1 MGRVSYSTRFANRRK
16 MKKNLNICKCPPCY
30 SSVIKHCIVAC
41 VLPIAVSAAYMVL
54 ECLDITSKDTLKAFS
69 FILYLCFA
77 LMGLSS
83 SYAIYRSLESVKKMI
98 VRILLCLVL
107 VSVFLVIYY
116 IVWAGFMMFFAVCL
130 SNIFGVPPFVQ

>member
-1 MGRVSYSTRFANRRK
+1 
-16 MKKNLNICKCPPCY
+16 
-30 SSVIKHCIVAC
+30 
-41 VLPIAVSAAYMVL
+41 MVL
-54 ECLDITSKDTLKAFS
+54 ECLDITPKDTLKAFS

-77 LMGLSS
+77 LMVVSS

-98 VRILLCLVL
+98 VRILLCVVL

-130 SNIFGVPPFVQ
+130 SNLFGVPLFVQ